1 MTALEERGLF
11 WWHHEPIPDRHF
23 APDSSIS
30 GLLKVDDDGRITLE
44 LDGYLL
50 SDKGSMS
57 VMAREQA
64 ELVGKR
70 IEGILKVSN
79 KRVLLFD
86 LIKNG
91 SRFSSNGLSYE
102 GYAAIHCLVG
112 DHPLPKT
119 DGSLLFKEFE
129 IDLSGL
135 EEWLRLG
142 SIQTSRTK
150 TTISARYK
158 REKNIDWLVT
168 GGKLA
173 LNYHIHGPRLGKQR
187 DKKVE
192 LREAVSLVR
201 SLEKPVTLEDI
212 RTEFGRFED
221 LFILLTDSEYPLR
234 WPSIHLKDGKMKWAY
249 KWYSL
254 RLRPDAEP
262 PGYHESPTNFLQL
275 REKFGEVVSAWM
287 GKREKFGPGFY
298 LYLAMRRGIKLYP
311 EHRFVNLIWG
321 LEALHRRKH
330 PDAAPTKAE
339 VKIKA
344 KVSRIVGQIELAK
357 DKEWLET
364 KLKNAHE
371 PNLEQRI
378 FDVLS
383 EVPINLEADRVCS
396 FAKRCAGL
404 RNEIS
409 HFGSQ
414 RHGENYQEFFREL
427 TDKSEALSVVYHALI
442 LHEIGIE
449 EKILNWWIY
458 EAFHSFRRKRALVE
472 VGLLDAEAL
481 KPARPPA
488 AAGVS

>member
-1 MTALEERGLF
+1 
-11 WWHHEPIPDRHF
+11 
-23 APDSSIS
+23 
-30 GLLKVDDDGRITLE
+30 
-44 LDGYLL
+44 
-50 SDKGSMS
+50 
-57 VMAREQA
+57 
-64 ELVGKR
+64 
-70 IEGILKVSN
+70 
-79 KRVLLFD
+79 
-86 LIKNG
+86 
-91 SRFSSNGLSYE
+91 
-102 GYAAIHCLVG
+102 
-112 DHPLPKT
+112 
-119 DGSLLFKEFE
+119 
-129 IDLSGL
+129 
-135 EEWLRLG
+135 
-142 SIQTSRTK
+142 
-150 TTISARYK
+150 
-158 REKNIDWLVT
+158 
-168 GGKLA
+168 
-173 LNYHIHGPRLGKQR
+173 
-187 DKKVE
+187 
-192 LREAVSLVR
+192 
-201 SLEKPVTLEDI
+201 
-212 RTEFGRFED
+212 
-221 LFILLTDSEYPLR
+221 
-234 WPSIHLKDGKMKWAY
+234 
-249 KWYSL
+249 
-254 RLRPDAEP
+254 
-262 PGYHESPTNFLQL
+262 
-275 REKFGEVVSAWM
+275 
-287 GKREKFGPGFY
+287 
-298 LYLAMRRGIKLYP
+298 
-311 EHRFVNLIWG
+311 
-321 LEALHRRKH
+321 
-330 PDAAPTKAE
+330 